1 MEEKLTFYTLLIC
14 VVAVA
19 VFTSGYIQKK
29 FFCLLGEEVTFEV
42 RKLLYKKILM
52 KNIGWFDLREN
63 STGILSSTMASDT
76 AVINGVGGESLG
88 PQIQGALAIC
98 SGLVIGFYY
107 CW

>member
-1 MEEKLTFYTLLIC
+1 
-14 VVAVA
+14 
-19 VFTSGYIQKK
+19 
-29 FFCLLGEEVTFEV
+29 
-42 RKLLYKKILM
+42 M

-88 PQIQGALAIC
+88 PQIQGSLSIL